1 MEVIGPDWRGF
12 TGQMNHVYYS
22 IGTIIASVLSYFF
35 RSWRIYTYAVL
46 AIHTPLLLAITV
58 IPESPRWLF
67 MKGQM
72 AKGKLALR
80 IGIQQTGSA
89 ILTGSV
95 DDINVERY
103 IKKFNWGYSFL
114 QEDSTKILYSG

>member
-1 MEVIGPDWRGF
+1 MIGPDWRGF

-46 AIHTPLLLAITV
+46 AIHCPLLVAVTV

-80 IGIQQTGSA
+80 KGIQQTGSD
-89 ILTGSV
+89 TGS
-95 DDINVERY
+95 D
-103 IKKFNWGYSFL
+103 L
-114 QEDSTKILYSG
+114 QVGAVIVNGS

>member
-1 MEVIGPDWRGF
+1 MTFGHFQIKYLAYSSYAVEVIGPDWRGF

-80 IGIQQTGSA
+80 IDIQQN
-89 ILTGSV
+89 GSV
-95 DDINVERY
+95 I
-103 IKKFNWGYSFL
+103 
-114 QEDSTKILYSG
+114 